1 MKKYLFIGVV
11 LFLFLFNV
19 HVQAQSLPM
28 YSQYM
33 ANMVNINP
41 AVVCQHADPNFTF
54 LWREQWVGLQ
64 GSPSTKSFTFEQSAN
79 EGKMGLGVQLFEDK
93 YVNYIK
99 RSGVNLFYSI
109 KVPVSENGSLR
120 MGLKAG
126 LYNDTKNLANAVS
139 FQSGDMAIAN
149 NLNNIVP
156 LAGAGAFYEDKKFY
170 LGVSVPDLITF
181 SNTQSYRSDQS
192 LYQVND
198 VHFFVQSGYHFTVN
212 DGLVIKPS
220 MLLKSVKGAPMEIDI
235 NTNVWLENKIGFGMS
250 YRTSEAV
257 LAMVE
262 TKFLTS
268 LRMGY
273 AYDMPFKRPNSHE
286 IYLRYAW
293 KRK

>member
-1 MKKYLFIGVV
+1 MKKYLFIGVC
-11 LFLFLFNV
+11 LFLSNKVLL
-19 HVQAQSLPM
+19 AQSLPM

-41 AVVCQHADPNFTF
+41 AVVGQQANPNFTF
-54 LWREQWVGLQ
+54 LWREQWVGLK
-64 GSPSTKSFTFEQSAN
+64 GSPSTKSFTYEQAAN
-79 EGKMGLGVQLFEDK
+79 EGKMGLGIQLFEDK

-109 KVPVSENGSLR
+109 KLPVSENGSLR

-126 LYNDTKNLANAVS
+126 LYNDTKNLANAAS
-139 FQSGDMAIAN
+139 FQSGDMVLAN

-156 LAGAGAFYEDKKFY
+156 LAGAGAYYEDKKFY
-170 LGVSVPDLITF
+170 LGLSVPDLITF

-198 VHFFVQSGYHFTVN
+198 VHFFVQSGYNFTVN

-220 MLLKSVKGAPMEIDI
+220 LLLKSVKGAPMELDL
-235 NTNVWLENKIGFGMS
+235 NTNVWLENKIGLGLS

-262 TKFLTS
+262 TKFLSTF
-268 LRMGY
+268 RMGY

-286 IYLRYAW
+286 IYLRYTW